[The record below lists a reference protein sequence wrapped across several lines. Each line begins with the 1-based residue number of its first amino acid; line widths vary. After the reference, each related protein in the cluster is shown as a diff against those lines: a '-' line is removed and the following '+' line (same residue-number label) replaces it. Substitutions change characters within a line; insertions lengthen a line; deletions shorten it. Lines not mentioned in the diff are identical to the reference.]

1 MIEEVTRETID
12 QAAEI
17 HAESWKASHR
27 AFCSRE
33 FVEAHTPMRQKAYL
47 LEKMERGSRIFLL
60 TEGEPV
66 GLVSVTENRI
76 EDLYVLPRLQNRGY
90 GSRLLRFAMARCSG
104 RPVLWI
110 LENNEGARR
119 LYERFGFRATGRS
132 NRLSETLSELE
143 FAASGEVRRG
153 VT

>member
-1 MIEEVTRETID
+1 M
-12 QAAEI
+12 
-17 HAESWKASHR
+17 
-27 AFCSRE
+27 
-33 FVEAHTPMRQKAYL
+33 
-47 LEKMERGSRIFLL
+47 
-60 TEGEPV
+60 
-66 GLVSVTENRI
+66 GLVSVTESLI

-104 RPVLWI
+104 RSVLWI

-119 LYERFGFRATGRS
+119 LYERFGFQATGRS